1 MKVAVIKERR
11 AHERRVAASPD
22 TVKRMAAMGLAVVAE
37 RGAGEAAGFTDAA
50 YAAAGAT
57 IAADPA
63 TALADADIVLKVQPP
78 TNSGEAEVDELICL
92 KPGAVLIGLLQPY
105 RSLAEIEGY
114 ARAGITAF
122 AMELLPRITRA
133 QAMDVLSS
141 QANLAGYKAVIDAA
155 DEFGRA
161 FPLMMTAAGTIKAAR
176 VLVMGA
182 GVAGLQAI
190 ATARRLGAIVS
201 ATDVRAV
208 AKEQVESLGAAFI
221 TVDDALASSAETT
234 QGYAREMG
242 EDYQRRQ
249 REKITE
255 ALKRTDVV
263 ICTALIP
270 GRRAPVLLTE
280 AMLAELAPGSVVVDL
295 AVEAG
300 GNVEGS
306 RPGEIVITASGVKI
320 IGHVNMP
327 SRIAADASQ
336 LYARNLLSFLSLL
349 VSKDGQ
355 LAIDVDDEIVR
366 ATLLTRDGAVVNPAL
381 APPPAATPATPAS
394 NPDN

>member
-63 TALADADIVLKVQPP
+63 TALVDADIVLKVQPP
-78 TNSGEAEVDELICL
+78 TNSGEAEVDELMCL

-249 REKITE
+249 RDKIAE

-270 GRRAPVLLTE
+270 GHRAPVLLTE

-349 VSKDGQ
+349 ISKDGQ